1 MIYAIGDIV
10 KAELAPGKE
19 LVIGIIIKSRMW
31 NEEVDYKLLVCGMP
45 NEYIWV
51 LERMIK
57 ERIYEV

>member
-1 MIYAIGDIV
+1 MKYHIGDIIIADILNE
-10 KAELAPGKE
+10 KRIAL
-19 LVIGIIIKSRMW
+19 IIKYRMW